1 MLWLAVTLGVAGV
14 GALRYAWSL
23 PRRSPVANGTG
34 WALLGLATILAAV
47 TDGAWGV
54 SVAALGAMLTA
65 FAILAVAGIRSP
77 EKSAKASNRRVGM
90 LPEQG
95 EPKRIGRRVVT
106 FLLLI
111 VAGFAVS
118 VGLGLAMRGLGSLF
132 GWSESNANVLALY
145 SVPLTWSVLVTAML
159 MQQTRRSQVLLLL
172 ACCIPVLPVLVSG
185 VVQ

>member
-118 VGLGLAMRGLGSLF
+118 VGLGLAMRGLGSLL